1 MADEQQSTP
10 YYSDYLQLDRILNS
24 QDLRSVLA
32 GQPADDE
39 MLFIIVHQAYEL
51 WFKQIIF
58 ELDLVLKIFRAK
70 VNDNSPDMS
79 NAVHRLKRINKIL
92 DLLNKQFDILE
103 SMTSLDFL
111 DFRNL
116 LVPAS
121 GFQSKQFR
129 IIEAS
134 LGLTA
139 GQRYMA
145 SYYKHPGKGG
155 FSSTDIEDIGAV
167 ESNVTLKNEIIEWLY
182 RTPFFADTYWED
194 YEAGDSK
201 VKGVDAFWLD
211 YREIYAASLSENERN
226 NAEAFDVVFLDAG
239 VRDFSARAMKAVLF
253 IMLYRDFPL
262 LHLPFHLL
270 NTLTELDELLS
281 SWRHRHAVMVN
292 RMIGSRVGTGGTK
305 GAGYL
310 QGTLAPESNI
320 FQEITSVSTFLIQR
334 AKLPSLP
341 TKLTEKLGFTP

>member
-1 MADEQQSTP
+1 MSDDQQTP

-24 QDLRSVLA
+24 QDLRSVLT
-32 GQPADDE
+32 GRPADDE

-58 ELDLVLKIFRAK
+58 ELDIVLKILRAK

-79 NAVHRLKRINKIL
+79 NAVHRLKRINKIF

-134 LGLTA
+134 LGLKA
-139 GQRYMA
+139 GQRHMG
-145 SYYKHPGKGG
+145 SYYKHSGKGG
-155 FSSTDIEDIGAV
+155 FSSGDIQDIGAV
-167 ESNVTLKNEIIEWLY
+167 ESNVTLKSEITEWLC
-182 RTPFFADTYWED
+182 RTPFFADAYWED
-194 YEAGDSK
+194 YEGIDPT
-201 VKGVDAFWLD
+201 VTGIDAFWMD
-211 YREIYAASLSENERN
+211 YRKVYADSLSENEKN
-226 NAEAFDVVFLDAG
+226 NAEAFDNVFFG
-239 VRDFSARAMKAVLF
+239 TGIRDFSAKAMRAVLF

-334 AKLPSLP
+334 AKLPPLP
-341 TKLTEKLGFTP
+341 MKLTEKLGFTP